1 MSQRILI
8 VEDESHIGFGIKF
21 NCEQEGFQATWVTD
35 GPSAL
40 QLLEDETSAFDL
52 IILDL
57 MLPAMNGYTLLEKF
71 RDKGGHIP
79 VLILSARTLTED
91 RIRGF
96 DAGADQYMTKP
107 FELKELISRVRGL
120 LNRHAQIRGT
130 PTAPATTAEDV
141 YEFDG
146 AVINFT
152 RHEVKVR
159 GEPKSLT
166 SLEIKLLKCFIES
179 EGVVLPRNELLD
191 RVWGMDSSPM
201 TRTVDNFIVRLR
213 QHFEVDPASPRH
225 FLSVRGVGY
234 RFIAHPEPTD
244 AAVDSTEP

>member
-1 MSQRILI
+1 MEQRILI

-35 GPSAL
+35 GPAAL
-40 QLLEDETSAFDL
+40 RLLEEDANKFDL

-57 MLPAMNGYTLLEKF
+57 MLPAMSGYTLLEKL
-71 RDKGGHIP
+71 REKGGLIP
-79 VLILSARTLTED
+79 VLILSARTLPED

-120 LNRHAQIRGT
+120 LNRHARIRGT
-130 PTAPATTAEDV
+130 QPASSTAEEV

-146 AVINFT
+146 ATINFT
-152 RHEVKVR
+152 RHEVHVR

-166 SLEIKLLKCFIES
+166 SLEIKLLKYFVEN
-179 EGVVLPRNELLD
+179 EGVVLPRNELLN
-191 RVWGMDSSPM
+191 RVWGLDSSPT

-213 QHFEVDPASPRH
+213 QHFEVDPANPRH
-225 FLSVRGVGY
+225 FVSVRGVGY
-234 RFIAHPEPTD
+234 RFIAQPEASD
-244 AAVDSTEP
+244 GQAESDDS